1 MAVDKGSSGRNGP
14 DHEVMRARD
23 ELRRAFAPIRDGTF
37 ASFLQLLEQME
48 ATAEAPEPEN

>member
-14 DHEVMRARD
+14 DHEVMRAGD

-48 ATAEAPEPEN
+48 VTAEAPEPEN